1 VARQQKIKG
10 TDQRGWAKGGWAW
23 QGFGWHRLARSGMEG
38 NLAGGVLTKGER
50 GLYFINAKFY
60 WANNGR
66 QIRKEDL

>member
-1 VARQQKIKG
+1 
-10 TDQRGWAKGGWAW
+10 
-23 QGFGWHRLARSGMEG
+23 MEG